1 MSTNVKKGNKVKS
14 CVWNHYIKE
23 ELLSARCKLCTK
35 LIKHGGNTTN
45 LMQHLIRKHTIFIN
59 SEDSIVT
66 DQQHALRT
74 TDESDPDDP
83 KEGTSTMNNVLNTDK
98 NMTTRSCPRKIK
110 IRNVNIDEAFK
121 KIKSYKGGEISTQLI
136 V

>member
-1 MSTNVKKGNKVKS
+1 
-14 CVWNHYIKE
+14 WNYYTKE

-59 SEDSIVT
+59 SEDSIEVT

-74 TDESDPDDP
+74 DESDDPDDP
-83 KEGTSTMNNVLNTDK
+83 KEGTSTMNDDVVLNTDK
-98 NMTTRSCPRKIK
+98 NVMF
-110 IRNVNIDEAFK
+110 NIIF
-121 KIKSYKGGEISTQLI
+121 
-136 V
+136 